1 VHQEPQHD
9 GIPAE
14 PVVEGE
20 PLLARRYAVEDKPAL
35 PKERLPADPSLP
47 PEAGVQPAFYR
58 SVSPFETP
66 KLPVEPQP
74 TESE

>member
-1 VHQEPQHD
+1 
-9 GIPAE
+9 
-14 PVVEGE
+14 VVEGK
-20 PLLARRYAVEDKPAL
+20 PLLARRYAVEDEPAL

-58 SVSPFETP
+58 SVSPFETL